1 MPAAWLSSELG
12 LITSGSNS
20 ERATSRCHPKA
31 ISEVGVGGWGGANCL
46 EMDVVLLPIYVQDE
60 RSVPDS

>member
-12 LITSGSNS
+12 LIISGSNS

-31 ISEVGVGGWGGANCL
+31 ISEVEGGKGANCL

-60 RSVPDS
+60 HSVPDS

>member
-1 MPAAWLSSELG
+1 MSAAWLSSELG

-31 ISEVGVGGWGGANCL
+31 ISEVCVCGGANCL